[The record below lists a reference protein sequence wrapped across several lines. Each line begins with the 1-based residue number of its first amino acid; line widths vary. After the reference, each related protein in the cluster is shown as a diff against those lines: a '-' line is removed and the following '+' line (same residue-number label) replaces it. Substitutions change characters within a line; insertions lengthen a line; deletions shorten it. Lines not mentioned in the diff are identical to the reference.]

1 MADKH
6 PGYMTTFKER
16 LSYWTYFI
24 GQNIYYNITA
34 AFISTYLAMQ
44 GVNLAKVAIVLL
56 IVKIW
61 DAVNDPIFGFIFD
74 KVKFKN
80 GQKSLPWLRISTA
93 LIPIV
98 TIILFSIPSALGET
112 GKLVWFGVAYV
123 LWDTVYT
130 LTDIPAYAMLNTMT
144 DNLPERN
151 TLLSVNRVFSGAGVL
166 IYGVVLP
173 ILISENVGMS
183 ASLAIA
189 TLSIFSALTMVPLSL
204 NCKERNYKPEEE
216 DENFSPRQM
225 FSYLGKNKYLLPYS
239 GGYCATDALK
249 TSAAVT
255 LFVSFYLFG
264 NSLYSIVLNLLNMVP
279 GVFAAMLM
287 PTILKKL
294 DKFKTLF
301 WCNIVNIILGLV
313 IFFVGYEN
321 RALFL
326 TLTCVR
332 TIPMSIV
339 GILAFMFTPDCAEY
353 GQYKSGI
360 SAKGITFAIQTFSVK
375 ITAAVSSSLALAL
388 LGCFHWISVEAESF
402 EMLKALNIQQSA
414 GALEGLWIVYAL
426 VPVIGMIISTFF
438 YLGYKLNDKDVQI
451 MARCNA
457 GEITREEAQLLT
469 RFNCGTGKYY
479 PVYLVILER
488 LDSHCHRKISLSRSR
503 RTNAHYNGVLGYS
516 INIFLLSHRFRLN
529 RFPHDRMTD
538 YITI

>member
-1 MADKH
+1 MANKH
-6 PGYMTTFKER
+6 PEYMTTFKER

-44 GVNLAKVAIVLL
+44 GIDLAKVAVVLL
-56 IVKIW
+56 IVKVW
-61 DAVNDPIFGFIFD
+61 DAVNDPIFGYIFD
-74 KVKFKN
+74 KVKFKS
-80 GQKSLPWLRISTA
+80 GQKSLPWLRIATA
-93 LIPIV
+93 LIPVV
-98 TIILFSIPSALGET
+98 TILLFSIPSALSET

-130 LTDIPAYAMLNTMT
+130 LTDVPAYAMLNTMT

-173 ILISENVGMS
+173 LLIGESVGMS
-183 ASLAIA
+183 ASWAVAI
-189 TLSIFSALTMVPLSL
+189 LSVFSALTMVPLSV

-216 DENFSPRQM
+216 DESFSPKQM
-225 FSYLGKNKYLLPYS
+225 LQYLGKNKYLLTYY

-249 TSAAVT
+249 TSSAVT

-264 NSLYSIVLNLLNMVP
+264 NSLYSIVLNILNMVP

-287 PTILKKL
+287 PTILKRF

-301 WCNIVNIILGLV
+301 WCNIVNILLGLV
-313 IFFVGYEN
+313 IYFTGYN
-321 RALFL
+321 NQALFL
-326 TLTCVR
+326 TLTCIR
-332 TIPMSIV
+332 TVPMSLV

-353 GQYKSGI
+353 GEYKSGI

-375 ITAAVSSSLALAL
+375 ITGAVSSSLALAL
-388 LGCFHWISVEAESF
+388 LGLFRWISVEAESF
-402 EMLKALNIQQSA
+402 EQLAVLNVQQSPGALN
-414 GALEGLWIVYAL
+414 GLWIVYAL

-451 MARCNA
+451 MAKCNS
-457 GEITREEAQLLT
+457 GEITREEAEAL
-469 RFNCGTGKYY
+469 
-479 PVYLVILER
+479 
-488 LDSHCHRKISLSRSR
+488 LSRK
-503 RTNAHYNGVLGYS
+503 Y
-516 INIFLLSHRFRLN
+516 
-529 RFPHDRMTD
+529 
-538 YITI
+538 